1 MEMEHSFV
9 KMAAPVGDAKTF
21 TDFLVLTKTILYFL
35 K

>member
-1 MEMEHSFV
+1 MEMEHSLV

-21 TDFLVLTKTILYFL
+21 ANFLVLPKTILCFL